1 MDSNF
6 GKSELTNQPS
16 KPARQQKKPL
26 KLLVFKI
33 GKLNLALQLN
43 WVTRILN
50 NLPVYSS
57 GLSYFGIAH
66 VDNREVTVIDLH
78 QHLFKSR
85 LVDDTELYSYLIIA
99 QNQNREEF
107 GIPLMET
114 PNLMDI
120 NRDNVRVLP
129 ESYRRSDTLAIASH
143 VAVIPQPSGSM
154 TIFILDVNALLI

>member
-6 GKSELTNQPS
+6 GKSELTNQSS

>member
-6 GKSELTNQPS
+6 DKSELTNQPS
-16 KPARQQKKPL
+16 KPARQKKKPL

-78 QHLFKSR
+78 QRLFKSK
-85 LVDDTELYSYLIIA
+85 LIDDAELYSYLIIA

-154 TIFILDVNALLI
+154 TIFILDVNTLLI

>member
-6 GKSELTNQPS
+6 DKSELTNQPS
-16 KPARQQKKPL
+16 KSARQKKKTL

-78 QHLFKSR
+78 QRLFKSK
-85 LVDDTELYSYLIIA
+85 LIDDAELYSYLIIA

-154 TIFILDVNALLI
+154 TIFILDVNTLLI